1 MIKGI
6 AMKKKIIMLVEV
18 AKKEAQLEIISSCA

>member
-18 AKKEAQLEIISSCA
+18 AKEAQLEIISSCA